1 MKQHIKRAL
10 AHARFTI
17 AKIPYQLMH
26 HTLRHPRL
34 RKQIV
39 KCIKPFP
46 GLDRFLRG
54 VFVGSQQK
62 LAQERIVFQRYK
74 MPSLVIAKHRK
85 LSPVDPVDLAK
96 SHSQPY
102 SLEQILKNIKK
113 ELS

>member
-17 AKIPYQLMH
+17 AKIPHQLMH

-39 KCIKPFP
+39 NLIKPFP

-62 LAQERIVFQRYK
+62 LAQERIVFQRYSL
-74 MPSLVIAKHRK
+74 PNLVISKHRRA
-85 LSPVDPVDLAK
+85 SPIDPADLAK
-96 SHSQPY
+96 THSQPY
-102 SLEQILKNIKK
+102 SLEQILKNIEK